1 MPDLWAIQELT
12 GLRDGRCSEC
22 KNVISLT
29 IMTKALQ
36 LAMTKAAALPEAA
49 QEQLGRELLERIE
62 RLNELRA
69 AVEVGIR
76 ELDAGLGEELDIE
89 ALLGELNSEHA
100 GRK

>member
-1 MPDLWAIQELT
+1 MIFLMA
-12 GLRDGRCSEC
+12 
-22 KNVISLT
+22 
-29 IMTKALQ
+29 MTKALQ

-62 RLNELRA
+62 QLNELRA

-89 ALLGELNSEHA
+89 ALIGELNNEHA

>member
-1 MPDLWAIQELT
+1 MA
-12 GLRDGRCSEC
+12 
-22 KNVISLT
+22 
-29 IMTKALQ
+29 MTKALQ

-62 RLNELRA
+62 QLNELRA

-89 ALLGELNSEHA
+89 ALIGELNNEHA